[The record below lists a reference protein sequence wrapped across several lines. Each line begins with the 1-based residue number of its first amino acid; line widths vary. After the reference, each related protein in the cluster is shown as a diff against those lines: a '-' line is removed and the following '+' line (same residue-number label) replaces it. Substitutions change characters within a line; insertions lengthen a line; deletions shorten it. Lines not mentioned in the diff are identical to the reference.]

1 MGSEYVYGQ
10 CNGGRVVSLDTHK
23 QQLGCP
29 QEYAQEAKGQV
40 FAVSVRDRRDGLEE
54 GTVWNGR
61 SRSSVGRAGK
71 GPRVVGGTVVASI
84 VILFSDLSPKFR
96 SLCDLNRDH

>member
-10 CNGGRVVSLDTHK
+10 CNGGRVVSLDTYK

-40 FAVSVRDRRDGLEE
+40 FAVSVRDGLEE

-71 GPRVVGGTVVASI
+71 VVGGSGINSNT
-84 VILFSDLSPKFR
+84 ILR
-96 SLCDLNRDH
+96 SVPEVQVSLRPEP

>member
-1 MGSEYVYGQ
+1 MGSEYVYMQ

-29 QEYAQEAKGQV
+29 QECAQEAKGQV
-40 FAVSVRDRRDGLEE
+40 FAVSVRDGLEE

-71 GPRVVGGTVVASI
+71 DPVVVGGSGINNSNT
-84 VILFSDLSPKFR
+84 ILR
-96 SLCDLNRDH
+96 SVPEVQVSLRPEP